1 MPSIYLHYDGMVEKF
16 LGHNLIF
23 VSVFV
28 PITGQGFLRFYNI
41 SKSMFSSFFSF
52 SM

>member
-1 MPSIYLHYDGMVEKF
+1 MVEKF

-28 PITGQGFLRFYNI
+28 PITGQGFLRFYNF
-41 SKSMFSSFFSF
+41 SKSMFSSFFLC